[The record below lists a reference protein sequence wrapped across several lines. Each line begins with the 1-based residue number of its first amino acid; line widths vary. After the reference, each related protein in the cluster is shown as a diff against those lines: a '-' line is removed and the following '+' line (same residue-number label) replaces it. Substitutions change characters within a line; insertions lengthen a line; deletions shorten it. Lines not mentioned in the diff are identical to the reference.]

1 MIYLPKL
8 LLIGGNTRNIGK
20 TTFAC
25 AVIRKFSAF
34 HDISAFK
41 LTSIY
46 KNDDKHH
53 GNHELLQNA
62 AWEISRE
69 TLSSKP
75 KDTARMLAAGA
86 TASYYVQA
94 LDHAIEL
101 AWSEFAPMTPDNH
114 LLLCESRSLR
124 RFVEPGVFIYL
135 KSSRVIE
142 EKPYSIW
149 LESKASLVLTDPS
162 HETLEKALNNL
173 SVSMNTWKL

>member
-20 TTFAC
+20 TTLAC
-25 AVIRKFSAF
+25 AVITRFSAF

-46 KNDDKHH
+46 KNDDKNH
-53 GNHELLQNA
+53 GNHELLQNT

-75 KDTARMLAAGA
+75 KDTSRMLAAGA
-86 TASYYVQA
+86 KTAYYVQA
-94 LDHAIEL
+94 LDNAIEL
-101 AWSEFAPMTPDNH
+101 AWSEFAPIIPENH
-114 LLLCESRSLR
+114 LLICESRSLR

-135 KSSRVIE
+135 KSNLVQE

-149 LESKASLVLTDPS
+149 LESVATLVIEDPS
-162 HETLEKALNNL
+162 QHTLEKVLNNL
-173 SVSMNTWKL
+173 TVKENTWTL